1 MTKLANEIVEIINSR
16 NEYMEKQAGVVNF
29 IAKKVVKPVSRF
41 MFGKTDLAAAKA
53 RRHLQSRDLWEKSR
67 NAFNETTDAWLKDK
81 HHLEELI
88 NKSVR
93 DTKKSIAEK
102 MQASAYFAGKQKGI
116 NQRGNAIIQKGE
128 DLKRRKEELDKIYE
142 NFGGSSGIRGALDKA
157 NEVRDNAYRFGRDL
171 GILGS
176 GSVIGGAVGRLTAP
190 EPTLQDVLNKY
201 KDRYYR

>member
-1 MTKLANEIVEIINSR
+1 MTKLASEIVEIINSR
-16 NEYMEKQAGVVNF
+16 NEYMEKQAGLGSF

-53 RRHLQSRDLWEKSR
+53 KRYLQSKRI
-67 NAFNETTDAWLKDK
+67 FNE
-81 HHLEELI
+81 
-88 NKSVR
+88 S
-93 DTKKSIAEK
+93 TKLVGEQEK
-102 MQASAYFAGKQKGI
+102 LVKNIEKLQGKYPEHYF
-116 NQRGNAIIQKGE
+116 
-128 DLKRRKEELDKIYE
+128 DLQEMR
-142 NFGGSSGIRGALDKA
+142 SGIRDKLWDKLIPIQSRKWNLEVMRPIRPEEA
-157 NEVRDNAYRFGRDL
+157 INKAKEVRDNAYRFGRDL